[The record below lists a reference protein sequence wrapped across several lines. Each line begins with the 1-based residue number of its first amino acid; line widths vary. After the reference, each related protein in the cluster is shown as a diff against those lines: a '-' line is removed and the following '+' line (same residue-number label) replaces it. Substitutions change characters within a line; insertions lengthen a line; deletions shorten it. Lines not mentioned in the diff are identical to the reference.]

1 MVQAVLREDIPGV
14 VGLVSGHL
22 LPPSYNLTQDRG
34 DDMTYRDT
42 TTPAIL
48 HSPLY
53 FIILLTMVKF

>member
-1 MVQAVLREDIPGV
+1 MLRDDIPGV

-22 LPPSYNLTQDRG
+22 LPPSYTLNQDRG

-48 HSPLY
+48 SSRPIVY
-53 FIILLTMVKF
+53 ISIYC